1 MQREQRLAALASRQ
15 FGYPLPFR
23 GQVCRV
29 QRPLPCF
36 PSMGLHSRR
45 LPSLGRVS
53 MGSIP
58 RRQRYYEGATTPRS
72 AWPWRSWC
80 SRQRSTPISSFVLRR
95 SAPARLE
102 KPRGPGL
109 FAHSAVLSAGSFV
122 AWANTG
128 SPRFPGGPSHAS
140 AKLQDPGRTRAGKPL
155 RQAGAAP
162 AAKKTRAPAFR
173 AISGL
178 ATWLQHSLS
187 TLQELCRQAPARLA
201 SGWLASLCRAGFDPA
216 EPLQQ
221 VSDHFST

>member
-1 MQREQRLAALASRQ
+1 MLPVNGSPLATPPFPRPGLDGLDSPASAVLRRR
-15 FGYPLPFR
+15 YDSPL
-23 GQVCRV
+23 
-29 QRPLPCF
+29 
-36 PSMGLHSRR
+36 RR
-45 LPSLGRVS
+45 
-53 MGSIP
+53 
-58 RRQRYYEGATTPRS
+58 
-72 AWPWRSWC
+72 PWRSWC
-80 SRQRSTPISSFVLRR
+80 SRPGSNADLLVRARR
-95 SAPARLE
+95 SAPARPQ
-102 KPRGPGL
+102 KPRRPGQ
-109 FAHSAVLSAGSFV
+109 FDHSAVPSAGSLV
-122 AWANTG
+122 AWTKTG

-140 AKLQDPGRTRAGKPL
+140 AKLRDPGRTRSGKPL

-221 VSDHFST
+221 VSDHFFT